1 MSQGDN
7 PCLTESETDCRVSRS
22 VYVIECQD
30 CGTLNPPTK
39 SVYVGTTGRTTHSR
53 MVEHAKALQSDQRKN
68 ALVKH
73 KILMHLDTNPEFK
86 AKIVKGGIRY
96 NLDRFVLESQKI
108 QEANDDPGVI
118 VLNSK
123 SEWGSRGVPRLTV
136 DQ

>member
-1 MSQGDN
+1 
-7 PCLTESETDCRVSRS
+7 
-22 VYVIECQD
+22 
-30 CGTLNPPTK
+30 
-39 SVYVGTTGRTTHSR
+39 

-73 KILMHLDTNPEFK
+73 KILMHSDTNTEFK

-108 QEANDDPGVI
+108 QEANDDPGVN